1 MKVLVL
7 CGGDSS
13 EHQISINSARNIIKY
28 LDNYDVWCIKNHK
41 FYKTCGILDKD
52 DLENSIVVENI
63 NEVYNYD
70 LVFPVL
76 HGKYGED
83 GCIQGF
89 LETLDIPYVGCGVLS
104 SSTGM
109 DKGIFK
115 TIMDGLDIPVVPYK
129 IYTEYPKDVKDFPV
143 MVKPC
148 NGGSSIGISKI
159 NNIDELKKACD
170 LAFKYDK
177 RIIVEKWIDARE
189 LECAVLENEEDIIVS
204 SIGEVKSAGFYDYE
218 SKYQKETEL
227 IIPANIT
234 LDQIAMIKKYAY
246 QIFTFLDCHSL
257 ARIDFFL
264 ADKIYINEINT
275 LPGFNDISMFS
286 KLLNYDGYDNQ
297 KIISILTKKKHSS

>member
-13 EHQISINSARNIIKY
+13 EHQISLNSARNIIKY
-28 LDNYDVWCIKNHK
+28 LDNYDVWYIKNHK
-41 FYKTCGILDKD
+41 FYKTCGILDSD
-52 DLENSIVVENI
+52 DLKNSLVVEKLDDI
-63 NEVYNYD
+63 YNYD
-70 LVFPVL
+70 IVLPIL

-89 LETLDIPYVGCGVLS
+89 LETLNIPYVGCNVLS
-104 SSTGM
+104 SSICM

-115 TIMDGLDIPVVPYK
+115 TIMDGFKIPVVPYK
-129 IYTEYPKDVKDFPV
+129 IYTSYPSDIVSFPV

-148 NGGSSIGISKI
+148 NGGSSIGISKV
-159 NNIDELKKACD
+159 NNAYELKKACD

-189 LECAVLENEEDIIVS
+189 LECAVLESDEIIVS
-204 SIGEVKSAGFYDYE
+204 SIGEVKSNGFYDYD
-218 SKYQKETEL
+218 SKYEHETEL

-234 LDQIAMIKKYAY
+234 LKEIDIIKDYARTL
-246 QIFTFLDCHSL
+246 FKVLDCHGL

-264 ADKIYINEINT
+264 GDRVYVNEINT

-286 KLLNYDGYDNQ
+286 KLLNYDGYST
-297 KIISILTKKKHSS
+297 KEIIDILIKKS

>member
-1 MKVLVL
+1 MRILVL

-129 IYTEYPKDVKDFPV
+129 IYTEYPNDVKDFPV

-159 NNIDELKKACD
+159 NNVDELKKACD
-170 LAFKYDK
+170 LAFQYDK
-177 RIIVEKWIDARE
+177 RIIVEKWITTRE
-189 LECAVLENEEDIIVS
+189 LECAVLESDEIIVS
-204 SIGEVKSAGFYDYE
+204 SIGEIKSDGFYDYN
-218 SKYQKETEL
+218 SKYVKDTKL

-234 LDQIAMIKKYAY
+234 LKEIDTIKDYAGKL
-246 QIFTFLDCHSL
+246 FKALDCHGL

-264 ADKIYINEINT
+264 ADKIYVNEINT
-275 LPGFNDISMFS
+275 LPGFNNISMFS
-286 KLLNYDGYDNQ
+286 KLLNYDGYST
-297 KIISILTKKKHSS
+297 KEIIEILTKKS